1 MEYIVNLSCPD
12 KSGLVRLVSGW
23 LFEQGCNILDS
34 DQFRDDASNVFFMR
48 VHFEGETDLQALRTS
63 FASVIDDSAAAWDIW
78 SCAEKVRTV
87 ILVSKQDHCLDDLLY
102 RCRKGELPIEVALIV
117 SNHTDAAELAARDH
131 IEFLHLPITPDSKS
145 IQEAVL
151 LEEIQSRGIE
161 LVVLARYMQILSPAF
176 CGQLEGKIINI
187 HHSFLPSFKGA
198 GPYRQ
203 AFERGVKVIGAT
215 AHYVTSDLDEGPIIE
230 QDTEQVDH
238 RSSVA
243 DLVVVGRDIER
254 VVLSKAVR
262 NHAEHRVLINGSRT
276 VVFS

>member
-48 VHFEGETDLQALRTS
+48 VHFDGEIDLQALRTS
-63 FASVIDDSAAAWDIW
+63 FASVIDESAASWDIW
-78 SCAEKVRTV
+78 SCEEKVRTV

-117 SNHTDAAELAARDH
+117 SNHTDAAELAARDN
-131 IEFLHLPITPDSKS
+131 IDFLHLPITPDSKS
-145 IQEAVL
+145 AQEAVL
-151 LEEIQSRGIE
+151 LAEIQNRGIE

-176 CGQLEGKIINI
+176 CGRLEGKIINI

-198 GPYRQ
+198 VPYRQ

-230 QDTEQVDH
+230 QDTERVDH